1 MLQTVRE
8 LMTPDPITLNA
19 YDTVSDAARVMREY
33 NVGSILVTDMSDRLC
48 GIVTDRDLVVR
59 AIALGRNPD
68 RTPLQDVYSE
78 AIAELHPDDSVDNAI
93 RLMAKKGVRR
103 VPVVDGNHPVGVL
116 SLGDLAMARDPESAL
131 AGISAAPA
139 NR

>member
-8 LMTPDPITLNA
+8 LMTPDPITLSA
-19 YDTVSDAARVMREY
+19 YDTVSDAARVMRERD
-33 NVGSILVTDMSDRLC
+33 VGSILITDLSDRLC

-103 VPVVDGNHPVGVL
+103 VPVVDGTHAVGVL

-131 AGISAAPA
+131 AGISSSPA

>member
-1 MLQTVRE
+1 MLHTIRE
-8 LMTPDPITLNA
+8 LMTPDPVTLSA
-19 YDTVSDAARVMREY
+19 YDTVTDAARVMREY
-33 NVGSILVTDMSDRLC
+33 DVGCVLVTDLSDRLC

-78 AIAELHPDDSVDNAI
+78 ALTELHPDDTIENAI

-103 VPVVDGNHPVGVL
+103 VPVVDGTHAVGMV
-116 SLGDLAMARDPESAL
+116 SLGDLAIARDPDSAL
-131 AGISAAPA
+131 GGISSAPA

>member
-1 MLQTVRE
+1 MFQTVRE
-8 LMTPDPITLNA
+8 LMTPDPITLSA

-33 NVGSILVTDMSDRLC
+33 NVGSVLITDLSDRLC

-103 VPVVDGNHPVGVL
+103 VPVVDGNHAVGVL
-116 SLGDLAMARDPESAL
+116 SLGDLAVARDPQSAL
-131 AGISAAPA
+131 AGISSSPA

>member
-8 LMTPDPITLNA
+8 LMTPDPITLSA
-19 YDTVSDAARVMREY
+19 YDTVSDAARVMRERD
-33 NVGSILVTDMSDRLC
+33 VGSILITDLSDRLC

-103 VPVVDGNHPVGVL
+103 VPVVDGTHAVGVL

-131 AGISAAPA
+131 AGISASPA

>member
-33 NVGSILVTDMSDRLC
+33 NVGSILITDMSDRLC

-116 SLGDLAMARDPESAL
+116 SLGDLAVARDPKSAL
-131 AGISAAPA
+131 AGISSSPA